1 MKTIFRISVV
11 LCLLAVMPS
20 CIKNNIEYEE
30 VYDIAE
36 GIYITGN
43 ASEFSAEVP
52 NGMLPAMDE
61 EVLYNMD
68 VWLKSSGN
76 FYISI
81 VDAEGTVVRYG
92 QGENVSEGRDG
103 VLTYRLD
110 ATGEGFTVDREGLYS
125 VIVNKGLMEVNLIPQ
140 DFKILNDGRMTES
153 GNKELDFST
162 VNYDLVSH
170 VITWQTNVVGQE
182 FNPTEYKF
190 VYNSGKAVEIRR
202 TEDESIY
209 LNTSYTGPS
218 NALQIN
224 VLTSE
229 MTVLNNT
236 SDIYLWLDKK
246 GSYVIML
253 QYGILDNTY
262 SAKIE
267 EKQ

>member
-110 ATGEGFTVDREGLYS
+110 ATGEGFTVDREGL
-125 VIVNKGLMEVNLIPQ
+125 
-140 DFKILNDGRMTES
+140 
-153 GNKELDFST
+153 
-162 VNYDLVSH
+162 
-170 VITWQTNVVGQE
+170 
-182 FNPTEYKF
+182 
-190 VYNSGKAVEIRR
+190 
-202 TEDESIY
+202 
-209 LNTSYTGPS
+209 
-218 NALQIN
+218 
-224 VLTSE
+224 
-229 MTVLNNT
+229 
-236 SDIYLWLDKK
+236 
-246 GSYVIML
+246 
-253 QYGILDNTY
+253 
-262 SAKIE
+262 
-267 EKQ
+267 